1 MSTRLIVDILGW
13 IGSIEVIVAYGLIS
27 YSKIV
32 TGQSVL
38 YQLLNA
44 TGAIL
49 LIVNTVYLEAYPS
62 AFINVVWVGIA
73 IAAIVKSIKQR
84 KMLDR
89 ST

>member
-84 KMLDR
+84 RMLDQ